1 MANWKKILQ
10 DLKAGK
16 TKTSS
21 DYPELS
27 IDEKELIDELLK
39 NHMINDSIKLIDSN
53 DVDHTWNV
61 IKHKL
66 PANKD
71 LSQSKKPYHFA
82 KVLLKYAAILAI
94 PLLVASVLLYINK
107 SHYFS
112 QPISQYTSVEKDHN
126 KAILVLADGSMVELD
141 KAGEN
146 VDFSFKIGVN
156 KTIDFS
162 NTPPPSKS
170 QYNTL
175 IVPKGSEYHLLLSDG
190 SKVHLNSD
198 SRIKFP
204 IHFDGQALREIF
216 LEKGEAFFEVATNKD
231 HPFVVNVQGLNV
243 TVLGTSFNI
252 NSYSNTIATTLVEG
266 KLRVSSKKNS
276 VIIHPNQQAISNTS
290 NDLLQVNEVDV
301 SSYIGWHNN
310 QWVFDGDSLDDIM
323 TSLTN
328 WYDYEVIFVD
338 KTIGNLQFAANL
350 HRYSKIEEVLSLLE
364 KTEKISFTIKGKRIY
379 VHKKPTHELR

>member
-16 TKTSS
+16 TKNSS

-39 NHMINDSIKLIDSN
+39 NQTINDSIKLIESN
-53 DVDHTWNV
+53 DVDHTWKV
-61 IKHKL
+61 LKQSL
-66 PANKD
+66 PVKD
-71 LSQSKKPYHFA
+71 ITTSAKPLLF

-94 PLLVASVLLYINK
+94 PLLVASALLYLNK

-112 QPISQYTSVEKDHN
+112 KPISQHTSVEKDHN
-126 KAILVLADGSMVELD
+126 KAILVLADGSKIQLD
-141 KAGEN
+141 KADGQVDFFLN
-146 VDFSFKIGVN
+146 NGKNKTVDFSK
-156 KTIDFS
+156 
-162 NTPPPSKS
+162 TPPPTKS

-204 IHFDGQALREIF
+204 IHFDGQAMRELF
-216 LEKGEAFFEVATNKD
+216 LEKGEAFFEVAKNKD
-231 HPFVVNVQGLNV
+231 LPFIVNVQGLNV

-252 NSYSNTIATTLVEG
+252 NSYNDAVYTTLVEG
-266 KLRVSSKKNS
+266 KLKVSSKKTS
-276 VIIHPNQQAISNTS
+276 VIIYPNQQVISNKS
-290 NDLLQVNEVDV
+290 NDNLQVIELDV
-301 SSYIGWHNN
+301 SSNIGWHYN
-310 QWVFDGDSLDDIM
+310 QWVFDGDSLDEIM

-338 KTIGNLQFAANL
+338 KTIRDLQFAANL
-350 HRYSKIEEVLSLLE
+350 HRYSKIEDVLSLLE
-364 KTEKISFTIKGKRIY
+364 KTEKVYFTVKGKRIY
-379 VHKKPTHELR
+379 VHKKPNEGT